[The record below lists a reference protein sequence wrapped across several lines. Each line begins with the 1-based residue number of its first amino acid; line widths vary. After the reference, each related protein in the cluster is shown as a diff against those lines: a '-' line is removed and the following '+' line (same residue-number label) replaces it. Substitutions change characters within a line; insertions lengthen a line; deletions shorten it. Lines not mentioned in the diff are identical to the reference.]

1 VKTNYITIDGVIG
14 AGKTTLTK
22 MLTERYNARILLEI
36 VEENPFL
43 ADFYRDRKRYAF
55 QTQLFFLLSRYR
67 QQQQIVQQD
76 LFQGSL
82 VSDYLFAKDKIFAYL
97 NLEDRELA
105 LYEKI
110 IVLLERDIVKPDL
123 VVYLKSSPDR
133 LMENI
138 RKRGRDFERD
148 MSESYIK
155 ALNDAY
161 NHFFNR
167 YTETDLLTI
176 NATEI
181 DFVNVSGDFE
191 SIVDKIEAVLQW

>member
-1 VKTNYITIDGVIG
+1 MKTNYITIDGVIG

-22 MLTERYNARILLEI
+22 MLAEKYNARILLEI

-97 NLEDRELA
+97 NLENRELA

-133 LMENI
+133 LMANI

-155 ALNDAY
+155 SLNDAY

-181 DFVNVSGDFE
+181 DFVNVSSDFE